1 MPNQKHHNNSR
12 QSPEYYSSVLRILI
26 DANADAKTYPAMAEM
41 LNAQN
46 IATPTGLQWTGE
58 IVKQLM
64 KKLRNYR
71 LYPSF
76 IHQHLMQLIFE
87 EKLTLRETLP
97 LFKSRLHGTK

>member
-1 MPNQKHHNNSR
+1 MPKSSHNNTR
-12 QSPEYYSSVLRILI
+12 QAPEYYTEVLRILI
-26 DANADAKTYPAMAEM
+26 ATNADAKTYPAMAEA

-46 IATPTGLQWTGE
+46 IKTPTGLIWSGE

-64 KKLRNYR
+64 KKLRNYK

>member
-1 MPNQKHHNNSR
+1 MPKTNHNNSR
-12 QSPEYYSSVLRILI
+12 QSPEYYTAVLRILL
-26 DANADAKTYPAMAEM
+26 DCNADAMTYPAIAGV

-46 IATPTGLQWTGE
+46 IKTPTNLQWSGE

-64 KKLRNYR
+64 KKLRNYK